1 MEFGA
6 VLGELAAALSAGG
19 HRYAV
24 IGGVALAALGLP
36 RTTLDLDL
44 VVDAGAQD
52 DAVRWL
58 ERRGY
63 ETLHRS
69 SGYSNHLH
77 PDPRMGRVDLVYVA
91 GETAERLFS
100 STRELRGPGDSR
112 IPVPKPEHL
121 AAMKVLAMKNDPG
134 RRFQE
139 LADIR
144 FLLRL
149 PGVDREEIRQQ
160 FARHDLME
168 HYVELVETL

>member
-1 MEFGA
+1 MDFGA
-6 VLGELAAALSAGG
+6 VLAELAATLERGG

-24 IGGVALAALGLP
+24 IGGVALAALGLA

-44 VVDAGAQD
+44 VTEAAAQD

-58 ERRGY
+58 EERGY

-69 SGYSNHLH
+69 AGYSNHVH
-77 PDPRMGRVDLVYVA
+77 RDPRLGRVDLVYV
-91 GETAERLFS
+91 GGDTAERLFAAS
-100 STRELRGPGDSR
+100 RELAGPGGTR
-112 IPVPKPEHL
+112 IPVPHPEHL
-121 AAMKVLAMKNDPG
+121 VAMKVLAMKNDPG

-149 PGVDREEIRQQ
+149 PGVDREAVRQH
-160 FARHDLME
+160 FLRHGLLE
-168 HYVELVETL
+168 HYDALAEGF